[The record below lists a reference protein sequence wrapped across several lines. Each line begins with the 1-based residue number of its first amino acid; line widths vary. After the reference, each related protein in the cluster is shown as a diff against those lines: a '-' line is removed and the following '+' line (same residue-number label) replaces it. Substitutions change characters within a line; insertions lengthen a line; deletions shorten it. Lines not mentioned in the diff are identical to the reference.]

1 MTFIRAYCG
10 VSTEECAIEG
20 LGIVGPPTGLR
31 ASIGASMR
39 FQRLLYD
46 IFVLPTPAVACGQ
59 YKQLL
64 AFRVPRRQHLKV
76 KVKLETKTGS
86 VQIRCATLD
95 CEDSQPHAEEPDH
108 VAQI

>member
-1 MTFIRAYCG
+1 
-10 VSTEECAIEG
+10 
-20 LGIVGPPTGLR
+20 
-31 ASIGASMR
+31 MR
-39 FQRLLYD
+39 FQRLPHD
-46 IFVLPTPAVACGQ
+46 ISILPTPAVAYGQ
-59 YKQLL
+59 YNQLL
-64 AFRVPRRQHLKV
+64 TFRVPRRQHLKV